1 MLFFKGKWAIG
12 ETNVTIIAALVA
24 LLCVVGI
31 IGAVVKRLFRV
42 AVMFAVFA
50 LLIVGAAVYVIAT
63 MH

>member
-1 MLFFKGKWAIG
+1 M
-12 ETNVTIIAALVA
+12 TVIAALVA